1 MAQVVQ
7 GIAVVHRDG
16 LLREALANIAR
27 RVAPEGP
34 VRSLPSLEALHRH
47 LHFGTLRLLLLDDH
61 FVRRDGCDFFHVR
74 QRLYGTR
81 IILFADRLVRRD
93 VVSALVDG
101 ASGYVSQEMDAAEIT
116 GAMEIVWRGGA
127 YIPPLP
133 NPAPQLVAEDGA
145 RVVDDPRL
153 TARQRDVLALMRMGK
168 SNKEI
173 ARDLDIAES
182 TVKVHVAA
190 IFQILHVRNRLSA
203 IIRSQPRIANGP
215 AINLSA

>member
-1 MAQVVQ
+1 MTQKPWAMVALSTLLLATPAA
-7 GIAVVHRDG
+7 GMEKLGRISPNPFLGDG
-16 LLREALANIAR
+16 TANPFSMYNNR
-27 RVAPEGP
+27 FNPNSPRN
-34 VRSLPSLEALHRH
+34 
-47 LHFGTLRLLLLDDH
+47 HFGP
-61 FVRRDGCDFFHVR
+61 
-74 QRLYGTR
+74 YGNR
-81 IILFADRLVRRD
+81 FSPYSGMNRF
-93 VVSALVDG
+93 SVDAPRVYG
-101 ASGYVSQEMDAAEIT
+101 GPFEDSDPYVDNYLSQEMDAAEIT

-133 NPAPQLVAEDGA
+133 NPAPQLVAEDGS